1 MNWGKHAIERA
12 DSERRPH
19 GPDGV
24 VFGAESIRLHG
35 RSTHAALL
43 LHGFN
48 DTPQSMHV
56 LAHALHAAGWTV
68 VAPRLPG
75 HGCSLRDMAAHA
87 SASEW
92 ISCVRD
98 EYAALRATHSVV
110 AVCGLSMGGALALS
124 LAVEHP
130 DIPALVL
137 LAPYIGVP
145 PLFGV
150 ALALSRLR
158 QLFQRYQTGS
168 GGARSL
174 HDPQARA
181 RSKAPGIL
189 TAPML
194 SALRVIALDAENS
207 APRLGVPTLYLQSR
221 EDNRISVR
229 AATRSFEM
237 LGRALPRAGEREQRW
252 LKGCGH
258 IITADY
264 CRDEVARQVIDWFAR
279 YAGVPSK
286 TSRSEARDATP
297 AATD

>member
-1 MNWGKHAIERA
+1 MNWGSEALERA
-12 DSERRPH
+12 DAERRPH

-24 VFGAESIRLHG
+24 VFGADSIRWQA
-35 RSTHAALL
+35 SATHAALL

-56 LAHALHAAGWTV
+56 LANALHAAGWTV

-75 HGCSLRDMAAHA
+75 HGCSLREMAAHA
-87 SASEW
+87 NASEW
-92 ISCVRD
+92 ISCARD
-98 EYAALRATHSVV
+98 EYAALRTTHRVV

-124 LAVEHP
+124 LAVERP

-150 ALALSRLR
+150 ALVWSRLR

-174 HDPQARA
+174 HDPKARA

-194 SALRVIALDAENS
+194 SALREIALHAQRA
-207 APRLGVPTLYLQSR
+207 APQLGVPTLYLQSR
-221 EDNRISVR
+221 EDNRISVH
-229 AATRSFEM
+229 AAERNFQM
-237 LGRALPRAGEREQRW
+237 LGRAIARTDERVQHW
-252 LKGCGH
+252 LTGCGH
-258 IITADY
+258 LITVDY

-279 YAGVPSK
+279 HAGAPPR
-286 TSRSEARDATP
+286 TNETDATD
-297 AATD
+297 AMN